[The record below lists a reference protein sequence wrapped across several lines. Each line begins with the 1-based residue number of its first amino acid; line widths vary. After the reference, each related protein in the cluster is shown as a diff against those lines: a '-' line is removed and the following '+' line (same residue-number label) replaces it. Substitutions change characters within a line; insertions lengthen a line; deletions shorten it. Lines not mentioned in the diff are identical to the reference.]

1 MSQNPDNKGEARP
14 GPAEEAEQPQVPAPR
29 KAPVRFQD
37 PVEQPSERAVDAWPV
52 SYRTSPQE
60 REQPQSSDTTR
71 RYQPF
76 YEDED
81 ERAEGRASSSSVLGE
96 IERERESPTPISGDR
111 RVEGDQHFSE
121 NNDGMRLHPR
131 DESPPPFLSQKVRT
145 GSGDS
150 DELDLHIRRDRQSSY
165 GAGRSRD
172 RPSAPTAYTQWET
185 QPRRRVVE
193 TRERSGSY
201 HDEDEELDIRVPSHQ
216 RSSQR
221 REGSGYYDEDDELD
235 IRVRRGRATPAPVF
249 YPEHRYRPIPHPEH
263 RGTSTYYDE
272 DDELDIRTRRDYIY
286 PAPVAYQE
294 HRYRPAPRPYYGGST
309 GYLVPTSSRERREA
323 YELEVTRR
331 ELEAYKLAQ
340 AREGYEVEKT
350 RRELDAYKRAQNRE
364 EYELERSRTVTNPFS
379 PTSRTRSG
387 SRIPPS
393 PAPVIINDRIYN
405 DFEDDD
411 YEDTAIRRS
420 RSRSRS
426 GPVLLPEPVIINNT
440 RAYSDDGDSQ
450 YRALTLN
457 RRLPEVDLDAVT
469 QAYSFSLS
477 RHTRNSESTRS
488 ISGSM
493 SDVSEQSEPSQEEPL
508 KMPSSSGRT
517 HNVLRSQYMGDGL
530 VSGQHAVELT
540 VASESDLSRRKNIS
554 PIFRWVSG
562 HLCLFND
569 MQMLTISRHFE
580 DLNMDL
586 EQFQVPNLKSFPK
599 IIPNVI
605 SRPMLL
611 VSAISRMQREVPFQS
626 YSPRQRRNMTD
637 HARRRETWLLH
648 FFKTTYLEK

>member
-14 GPAEEAEQPQVPAPR
+14 GPAEEAEQPQAPAPR

-37 PVEQPSERAVDAWPV
+37 PVEQPSERAAEAWPV
-52 SYRTSPQE
+52 FYRNSPQE
-60 REQPQSSDTTR
+60 REQPQSSDGTR
-71 RYQPF
+71 KYQPF

-81 ERAEGRASSSSVLGE
+81 ERTEGRVSSSSVLGE

-121 NNDGMRLHPR
+121 NNDRVRLHPR
-131 DESPPPFLSQKVRT
+131 DENPPPLFPQKGRT

-150 DELDLHIRRDRQSSY
+150 DELELRIRRDRQSSY

-193 TRERSGSY
+193 TRERGGSY
-201 HDEDEELDIRVPSHQ
+201 HDEDDELDIRVPSHQ

-235 IRVRRGRATPAPVF
+235 IRVRRGRATPAPVV

-272 DDELDIRTRRDYIY
+272 DDELDIRTPRDYIY
-286 PAPVAYQE
+286 PAPVVYPE
-294 HRYRPAPRPYYGGST
+294 HRYRPAPRPYYGGSAS
-309 GYLVPTSSRERREA
+309 YLVPTSSRERREA

-340 AREGYEVEKT
+340 AREGYEMEKT
-350 RRELDAYKRAQNRE
+350 RRELDAYKRAENRE

-379 PTSRTRSG
+379 PIIRTRSR

-393 PAPVIINDRIYN
+393 PAPIIINDRVYN

-426 GPVLLPEPVIINNT
+426 GPGLLPEPVIINNT

-450 YRALTLN
+450 YRALALK

-517 HNVLRSQYMGDGL
+517 HNVLRSQYVGDGL

-540 VASESDLSRRKNIS
+540 VTPESDLSRRKSIS
-554 PIFRWVSG
+554 PIFRWV
-562 HLCLFND
+562 
-569 MQMLTISRHFE
+569 
-580 DLNMDL
+580 
-586 EQFQVPNLKSFPK
+586 
-599 IIPNVI
+599 
-605 SRPMLL
+605 
-611 VSAISRMQREVPFQS
+611 
-626 YSPRQRRNMTD
+626 
-637 HARRRETWLLH
+637 
-648 FFKTTYLEK
+648 

>member
-1 MSQNPDNKGEARP
+1 
-14 GPAEEAEQPQVPAPR
+14 
-29 KAPVRFQD
+29 
-37 PVEQPSERAVDAWPV
+37 
-52 SYRTSPQE
+52 
-60 REQPQSSDTTR
+60 
-71 RYQPF
+71 
-76 YEDED
+76 
-81 ERAEGRASSSSVLGE
+81 
-96 IERERESPTPISGDR
+96 
-111 RVEGDQHFSE
+111 
-121 NNDGMRLHPR
+121 
-131 DESPPPFLSQKVRT
+131 
-145 GSGDS
+145 
-150 DELDLHIRRDRQSSY
+150 
-165 GAGRSRD
+165 
-172 RPSAPTAYTQWET
+172 
-185 QPRRRVVE
+185 
-193 TRERSGSY
+193 
-201 HDEDEELDIRVPSHQ
+201 
-216 RSSQR
+216 
-221 REGSGYYDEDDELD
+221 
-235 IRVRRGRATPAPVF
+235 VF

-263 RGTSTYYDE
+263 RGISTYYDE
-272 DDELDIRTRRDYIY
+272 VDELDNGTRRDYIY
-286 PAPVAYQE
+286 PAPVVYPE

-517 HNVLRSQYMGDGL
+517 HNVLRSQYVGDGL

-540 VASESDLSRRKNIS
+540 VTPESDLSRRKSIS

-562 HLCLFND
+562 HL
-569 MQMLTISRHFE
+569 
-580 DLNMDL
+580 
-586 EQFQVPNLKSFPK
+586 
-599 IIPNVI
+599 
-605 SRPMLL
+605 
-611 VSAISRMQREVPFQS
+611 VSSMICRC
-626 YSPRQRRNMTD
+626 
-637 HARRRETWLLH
+637 
-648 FFKTTYLEK
+648 